1 MNRFIRDESG
11 ITMALVVIMIVLIG
25 VMGAGLLVFV
35 NRDLESVVE
44 VNQGQRALEMSD
56 AGMDSAK
63 RQLNNVDAKPSSYD
77 SIVTAGN
84 SDWYDNGS
92 SGSGKALTFDGNQI
106 RVGIRYLLP
115 SATASD
121 TRKPDYAPRVLPNY
135 GADACNDTNGD
146 GVDDDVGAG
155 DQDACAYPNSAK
167 YFRVTVRGSTG
178 KAVRQIQGIYKTQN
192 VDFPVAYY
200 ATRDIDFGGNAT
212 DTINVSFFANR
223 YITDLRE
230 GTIQGQDLAYGN
242 WATNP
247 DGSSNAY
254 NRIPRGTAD
263 AGAAALGN
271 TPGDSGLKYSPTSA
285 ENSQKNN
292 TAGAGQLYGRRDYDR
307 DSGLAPVSSKAFR
320 ANTWG
325 TPGAPTLS
333 SQPNNVITYPFETGN
348 TSADDTVIAQL
359 KQKARD
365 NGTYVRRP
373 PGDTTF
379 DILDGTGVGQFPK
392 NSSLTDTVFFVEFAS
407 GTDDAPIYG
416 AKGKATYKAGTENAD
431 GLGKGTVV
439 VMNGDLDTNS
449 SGANFEGAMI
459 VRDPDDTDNNIEAN
473 VMKYDNGGSININGF
488 INVEGD
494 IKLRGS
500 VNGFLPGALVNGLPG
515 LIDVSLWSW
524 RECYNTTCG
533 A

>member
-63 RQLNNVDAKPSSYD
+63 RQLNNIDAKPSSYD
-77 SIVTAGN
+77 SKVTAGN

-92 SGSGKALTFDGNQI
+92 PGSGKALTFDGNQI

-115 SATASD
+115 SKTPSD
-121 TRKPDYAPRVLPNY
+121 TRDSDYAPRVLPEY
-135 GADACNDTNGD
+135 GTDACDDTNGD

-155 DQDACAYPNSAK
+155 DQDACAYPNSSK

-212 DTINVSFFANR
+212 DTTNVSFFANR

-254 NRIPRGTAD
+254 NRIARSTTA
-263 AGAAALGN
+263 AGAAALGK
-271 TPGDSGLKYSPTSA
+271 TPGNSGLEYSPTSS
-285 ENSQKNN
+285 NDKQKNN
-292 TAGAGQLYGRRDYDR
+292 TAGTDQLYGKRDYDR

-325 TPGAPTLS
+325 TPDAPALA
-333 SQPNNVITYPFETGN
+333 SQPSNVITYPFEVGN
-348 TSADDTVIAQL
+348 TSADDAVIAQL

-365 NGTYVRRP
+365 NGTYVRRA
-373 PGDTTF
+373 PGSSFT
-379 DILDGTGVGQFPK
+379 ILEGTGVGQFPK
-392 NSSLTDTVFFVEFAS
+392 NSSLTDTVFFVEFAN

-416 AKGKATYKAGTENAD
+416 AKGKALYKAGTENAD
-431 GLGKGTVV
+431 GLGKGTLVI
-439 VMNGDLDTNS
+439 MNGDLDTSS